1 MQELSHPHKRQRN
14 METKK
19 IWKLMLVLTPLV
31 GLAACSS
38 DSATTDTVVATTVV
52 DSTESMSG
60 DPTTTV
66 NEGRVT
72 VDVIVGENSSPDR
85 VEEIGL
91 GSEVTLNFTNP
102 QADDEYHLH
111 GYDLGEGITKKGE
124 TKTFSLTADKAG
136 DYEVE
141 SHVSETV
148 LVILRV
154 S

>member
-1 MQELSHPHKRQRN
+1 

-19 IWKLMLVLTPLV
+19 IWQVLLAMTPLV

-38 DSATTDTVVATTVV
+38 DSASTDTVAVVVTEATN
-52 DSTESMSG
+52 S

-66 NEGRVT
+66 DDGRIAI
-72 VDVIVGENSSPDR
+72 DVIVGENSGEDR
-85 VEEIGL
+85 VEEIPL

-102 QADDEYHLH
+102 QADDEYHVH
-111 GYDLGEGITKKGE
+111 GYDLGGGVTKKGE
-124 TKTFSLTADKAG
+124 TKTFTLTADKAG

-141 SHVSETV
+141 SHISETV

>member
-1 MQELSHPHKRQRN
+1 

-19 IWKLMLVLTPLV
+19 IWQLMLVLTPLV

-38 DSATTDTVVATTVV
+38 DSSSTDSAVTTIAV
-52 DSTESMSG
+52 DSTASMSG

-66 NEGRVT
+66 SDGRIT
-72 VDVIVGENSSPDR
+72 VDVIVGENTGEDR
-85 VEEIGL
+85 VEEIPL

-102 QADDEYHLH
+102 QADDEYHVH
-111 GYDLGEGITKKGE
+111 GYDLGGGVTKKGD
-124 TKTFSLTADKAG
+124 TKTFTFTAEKAG

-141 SHVSETV
+141 SHISETV

>member
-1 MQELSHPHKRQRN
+1 

-19 IWKLMLVLTPLV
+19 IWQLMLVLTPLV

-38 DSATTDTVVATTVV
+38 DSSSTDSAVTTIAV
-52 DSTESMSG
+52 DSTASMSG

-66 NEGRVT
+66 SDGRIT

-85 VEEIGL
+85 VEEIPL

-102 QADDEYHLH
+102 QSDDEYHVH
-111 GYDLGEGITKKGE
+111 GYDLGGGVTKKGD
-124 TKTFSLTADKAG
+124 TKTFTFTAEKAG

-141 SHVSETV
+141 SHISETV

>member
-1 MQELSHPHKRQRN
+1 

-19 IWKLMLVLTPLV
+19 IWQVLLAMTPLV

-38 DSATTDTVVATTVV
+38 DSASTDTVAFVVTEATN
-52 DSTESMSG
+52 S

-66 NEGRVT
+66 DDGRIAI
-72 VDVIVGENSSPDR
+72 DVIVGENSGEDR
-85 VEEIGL
+85 VEEIPL

-102 QADDEYHLH
+102 QADDEYHVH
-111 GYDLGEGITKKGE
+111 GYDLGGGVTKKGE
-124 TKTFSLTADKAG
+124 TKTFTFTADKAG

-141 SHVSETV
+141 SHISETV

>member
-1 MQELSHPHKRQRN
+1 MQHRN

-19 IWKLMLVLTPLV
+19 IWKLMLVLAPLV

-38 DSATTDTVVATTVV
+38 DSATTDTVVATVAV

-60 DPTTTV
+60 DPSTTV

-72 VDVIVGENSSPDR
+72 VDVTVGENSSPDR
-85 VEEIGL
+85 VEEIPL

-102 QADDEYHLH
+102 QADDEYHVH

-141 SHVSETV
+141 SHVSEAV

>member
-1 MQELSHPHKRQRN
+1 
-14 METKK
+14 
-19 IWKLMLVLTPLV
+19 MLVLAPLV

-38 DSATTDTVVATTVV
+38 DSATTDTVVATVAV
-52 DSTESMSG
+52 DSTASMSG
-60 DPTTTV
+60 DPSTTV

-72 VDVIVGENSSPDR
+72 VDVTVGENSSPDR
-85 VEEIGL
+85 VEEIPL

-102 QADDEYHLH
+102 QADDEYHVH

-141 SHVSETV
+141 SHVSEAV

>member
-1 MQELSHPHKRQRN
+1 
-14 METKK
+14 
-19 IWKLMLVLTPLV
+19 MLVLTPLV

-38 DSATTDTVVATTVV
+38 DSSSTDSAVTTIAV
-52 DSTESMSG
+52 DSTASMSG

-66 NEGRVT
+66 SDGRIAIDVT
-72 VDVIVGENSSPDR
+72 VGENTGEDR
-85 VEEIGL
+85 VEEIPL

-102 QADDEYHLH
+102 QADDEYHVH
-111 GYDLGEGITKKGE
+111 GYDLGGGVTKKGD
-124 TKTFSLTADKAG
+124 TKTFTFTADKAG

-141 SHVSETV
+141 SHISETV

>member
-1 MQELSHPHKRQRN
+1 

-19 IWKLMLVLTPLV
+19 IWKLMLVLAPLV

-38 DSATTDTVVATTVV
+38 DSATTDTVVATVAV

-60 DPTTTV
+60 DPSTTV

-72 VDVIVGENSSPDR
+72 VDVTVGENSSPDR
-85 VEEIGL
+85 VEEIPL

-102 QADDEYHLH
+102 QADDEYHVH

-141 SHVSETV
+141 SHVSEAV

>member
-1 MQELSHPHKRQRN
+1 

-19 IWKLMLVLTPLV
+19 IWQLMLVLTPLV

-38 DSATTDTVVATTVV
+38 DSSSTDSAVTTIAV
-52 DSTESMSG
+52 DSTASMSG

-66 NEGRVT
+66 SDGRIT

-85 VEEIGL
+85 VEEIPL

-102 QADDEYHLH
+102 QADDEYHVH
-111 GYDLGEGITKKGE
+111 GYDLGGGVTKKGD
-124 TKTFSLTADKAG
+124 TKTFTFTAEKAG

-141 SHVSETV
+141 SHISETV

>member
-1 MQELSHPHKRQRN
+1 

-19 IWKLMLVLTPLV
+19 IWKLMLVLAPLV

-38 DSATTDTVVATTVV
+38 DSATTDTVVATVAV
-52 DSTESMSG
+52 DSTASMSG
-60 DPTTTV
+60 DPSTTV

-72 VDVIVGENSSPDR
+72 VDVTVGENSSPDR
-85 VEEIGL
+85 VEEIPL
-91 GSEVTLNFTNP
+91 GSEVTHNFTNP
-102 QADDEYHLH
+102 QADDEYHVH

-141 SHVSETV
+141 SHVSEAV

>member
-1 MQELSHPHKRQRN
+1 

-19 IWKLMLVLTPLV
+19 IWQLMLVLTPLV

-38 DSATTDTVVATTVV
+38 DSASTDTVVATIAV
-52 DSTESMSG
+52 DSTASMSG

-66 NEGRVT
+66 SDGRIT

-85 VEEIGL
+85 VEEIPL

-102 QADDEYHLH
+102 QADDEYHVH

-136 DYEVE
+136 EYEVE
-141 SHVSETV
+141 SHISETV